1 MLGEALAFSLGL
13 HQLLLRLYVANVTWA
28 LEKVCLGAVD
38 PIWVL
43 GVSELSRRE
52 HTSESYGGT
61 LPALLFCSYCVP
73 SIAQDHRTP
82 ALPGGMLMS
91 ARHCL
96 LLSPGCDAPL
106 LTFSAISPCFSPFSV
121 PLSLSRTFAVSR
133 TEVLAAGS
141 PGNSA
146 CFLFVTPGKPG
157 H

>member
-38 PIWVL
+38 PIL

-52 HTSESYGGT
+52 HTSESLTVAYS
-61 LPALLFCSYCVP
+61 LPCSSCSYCVP

-96 LLSPGCDAPL
+96 LLSPGCDASLP
-106 LTFSAISPCFSPFSV
+106 TFSAISPCFSPFSV

-141 PGNSA
+141 PGNFA